1 MGLSMIDKLTN
12 YLMPMEKVAQNEQL
26 IGDIDDTHGRK
37 PVNLYVHTNQSA
49 KLKVLIVSPA
59 KFDDVRMYADHLKA
73 NITVVVNL
81 TSIEMDVQN
90 SIRDF
95 MNGVCYVLAGNV
107 QRIAD
112 SVFIYTP
119 VNVEIDKE
127 IYAFSVPTYIKPK
140 TE

>member
-1 MGLSMIDKLTN
+1 MIDKLTN

-127 IYAFSVPTYIKPK
+127 IYAFSVPTYVKPK

>member
-127 IYAFSVPTYIKPK
+127 IYAFSVPTYVKPK